1 MKWPSHLVIIRHGES
16 AYNALRAEKARSEL
30 YQEFLASFKAD
41 YRSSNTVELAHEV
54 RRQFALEYSDYATPL
69 SERGRKQALV
79 TGCSLIETHIPKP
92 DVVFVS
98 PYLRTN
104 QTFQGL
110 LDGGWDVAGARVVQ
124 EDRIREQEHGLS
136 LLYSD
141 WRVFH
146 ALHPEQAELHSQLG
160 PYWYQYPQGESV
172 SMVRDR
178 VRSFMNTLVREHS
191 GQVVC
196 LVSHHLT
203 KLSIRSLLERWPPEE
218 FIRVDIHE
226 KPVNCGI
233 THYMGD
239 PDSGLGGKLVLK
251 EYNLKLW

>member
-16 AYNALRAEKARSEL
+16 AYNALRAEKARSDL
-30 YQEFLASFKAD
+30 YQAFLASFEAD
-41 YRSSNTVELAHEV
+41 YRSSKTVELALEV
-54 RRQFALEYSDYATPL
+54 RKQFALGCSDYATPL
-69 SERGRKQALV
+69 SVRGQEQACI
-79 TGCSLIETHIPKP
+79 TGYRLAETGIPKP

-104 QTFQGL
+104 ETFQGL
-110 LDGGWDVAGARVVQ
+110 VSGGWDTADARVVQ

-146 ALHPEQAELHSQLG
+146 ALHPEQAELHAQLG

-178 VRSFMNTLVREHS
+178 VRSFMNTLVREHC
-191 GQVVC
+191 GQVVY

-203 KLSIRSLLERWPPEE
+203 KLSVRSLLERWPPEE
-218 FIRVDIHE
+218 FIRVDNEE

-233 THYMGD
+233 THYTGD
-239 PDSGLGGKLVLK
+239 HSSGSDGKLLLA
-251 EYNLKLW
+251 EYNLQLW

>member
-1 MKWPSHLVIIRHGES
+1 MKWPKQLVIIRHGES
-16 AYNALRAEKARSEL
+16 AYNALRSVKQNDEL
-30 YQEFLASFKAD
+30 YRRFLAAFKKD
-41 YRSSNTVELAHEV
+41 YRSAEAVALAHQV
-54 RRQFALEYSDYATPL
+54 RERFALEHSDYQTPL
-69 SERGRKQALV
+69 SAL
-79 TGCSLIETHIPKP
+79 GCSQARATGNALPDLFPKP

-104 QTFQGL
+104 QTFEGL
-110 LDGGWDVAGARVVQ
+110 VDGGLDINGAKIVQ

-146 ALHPEQAELHSQLG
+146 TLHPEQRELYAQQG

-172 SMVRDR
+172 SDLRDR
-178 VRSFMNTLVREHS
+178 VRSFWNTLVRECS
-191 GQVVC
+191 DQVVY

-203 KLSIRSLLERWPPEE
+203 KLSIRSLLEHWPPEE
-218 FIRVDIHE
+218 FVRVDEEE
-226 KPVNCGI
+226 KPINCGV
-233 THYMGD
+233 THYVGN
-239 PDSGLGGKLVLK
+239 PDLGEQGKLELQ

>member
-16 AYNALRAEKARSEL
+16 AYNALRAEKAASEL
-30 YQEFLASFKAD
+30 YQEFLAAFESD
-41 YRSSNTVELAHEV
+41 YRSSRTVELAKQV
-54 RRQFALEYSDYATPL
+54 RSQFALGCSDYATPL
-69 SERGRKQALV
+69 SKRGQDQART
-79 TGCSLIETHIPKP
+79 TGHRLSETGIPKP

-104 QTFQGL
+104 ETFRGIL
-110 LDGGWDVAGARVVQ
+110 GGGFDIADARVVQ

-146 ALHPEQAELHSQLG
+146 ALHPEQAELHHQLG

-178 VRSFMNTLVREHS
+178 VRSFMNTLVREYA
-191 GQVVC
+191 GEVVY

-203 KLSIRSLLERWPPEE
+203 KLSVRSLLERWSPEE
-218 FIRVDIHE
+218 FIRVDNDE

-233 THYMGD
+233 THYVGSSE
-239 PDSGLGGKLVLK
+239 SGLDGKLVLE
-251 EYNLKLW
+251 EYNLQLW